1 MTMRLTP
8 GMRRAI
14 EAAAIV
20 ASVLLGLLCA
30 VIGAL
35 KVTYLQHGPHY
46 AMESAASITFSFWLF
61 VFGLIGLFGGIV
73 LGVNA
78 RAQLW
83 PAENERGN

>member
-1 MTMRLTP
+1 MTTRLTP

-14 EAAAIV
+14 EVTVVV
-20 ASVLLGLLCA
+20 ASALLGLLCA
-30 VIGAL
+30 VLGAL

-46 AMESAASITFSFWLF
+46 AMESAASITFSFWVF
-61 VFGLIGLFGGIV
+61 VFGLIGLLGGIV
-73 LGVNA
+73 VGVNA

>member
-1 MTMRLTP
+1 M
-8 GMRRAI
+8 
-14 EAAAIV
+14 
-20 ASVLLGLLCA
+20 LGLLCA

-73 LGVNA
+73 LGLNA